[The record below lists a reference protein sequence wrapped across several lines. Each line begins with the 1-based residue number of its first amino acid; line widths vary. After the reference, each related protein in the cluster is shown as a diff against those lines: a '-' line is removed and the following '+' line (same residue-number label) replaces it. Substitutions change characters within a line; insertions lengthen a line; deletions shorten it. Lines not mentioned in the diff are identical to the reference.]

1 MRAFVFAA
9 VLASACPLL
18 SQPATAFD
26 MPEDEAEAQFVT
38 SNVLAAFYHEL
49 GHALIDV
56 LQLPVLGKEEDAADT
71 LSALLVHDIWDESSA
86 TQIIYDTASSYAM
99 YAAEAKAQGYEPA
112 FSDEHSLDLQRYYN
126 LICLF
131 YGADPNAREDVAKEL
146 ELPPE
151 RAERC
156 PDEFEQ
162 AQASWGGLLSGLE
175 PGADAKGLRM
185 ADADPNDPIAQLL
198 QTEVDDLNKT
208 YGLPEWIGVTI
219 APCGEANA
227 YYSPDDKTITMCS
240 EYAEDAARIWEASA
254 E

>member
-1 MRAFVFAA
+1 MRAFAFAA
-9 VLASACPLL
+9 VLASVCPLL
-18 SQPATAFD
+18 SQPATAFE

-38 SNVLAAFYHEL
+38 SNVLATFYHEL

-86 TQIIYDTASSYAM
+86 TQIIYDTANSYAM
-99 YAAEAKAQGYEPA
+99 YAAEAEAQGYEPA

-162 AQASWGGLLSGLE
+162 AQASWGGLLAGLE

-185 ADADPNDPIAQLL
+185 VDADPNDPIAQIL
-198 QTEVDDLNKT
+198 QAEVDDLNKT
-208 YGLPEWIGVTI
+208 YGLPEWIEVKI

-227 YYSPDDKTITMCS
+227 YYSSDDKTITMCS

>member
-99 YAAEAKAQGYEPA
+99 YAAEAE
-112 FSDEHSLDLQRYYN
+112 
-126 LICLF
+126 
-131 YGADPNAREDVAKEL
+131 ARL
-146 ELPPE
+146 T
-151 RAERC
+151 AER
-156 PDEFEQ
+156 EKL
-162 AQASWGGLLSGLE
+162 AQ
-175 PGADAKGLRM
+175 
-185 ADADPNDPIAQLL
+185 
-198 QTEVDDLNKT
+198 
-208 YGLPEWIGVTI
+208 
-219 APCGEANA
+219 
-227 YYSPDDKTITMCS
+227 ITTSAGIVSNRRRSVAM
-240 EYAEDAARIWEASA
+240 IASA
-254 E
+254 VTRANVRAPSCRPISSASGGRKSLRSSEVTDGSLKNG